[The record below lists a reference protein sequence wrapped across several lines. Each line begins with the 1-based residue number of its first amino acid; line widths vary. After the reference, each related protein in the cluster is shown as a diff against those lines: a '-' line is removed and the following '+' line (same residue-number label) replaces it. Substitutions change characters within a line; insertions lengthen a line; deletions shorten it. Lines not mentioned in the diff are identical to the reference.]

1 MLSQYLGFEPSVSG
15 ITTITTEASVGA
27 EVWSNRDYTI
37 SSMPAELIGDTLF
50 LSDVFLD
57 VSTITVEVNQNA
69 VISVALY
76 NRRTGGLD
84 VVLPAQGWTLQNGWV
99 IAAQH
104 LRGFDIIYS
113 KLVLAGQRVTF
124 TSTTDDMGCMIFA
137 KKG

>member
-1 MLSQYLGFEPSVSG
+1 M
-15 ITTITTEASVGA
+15 
-27 EVWSNRDYTI
+27 
-37 SSMPAELIGDTLF
+37 
-50 LSDVFLD
+50 FLD

-76 NRRTGGLD
+76 NRRAGGLD

-99 IAAQH
+99 IAAQQ

-124 TSTTDDMGCMIFA
+124 TSTTDNMGCMIFA